1 MNSANGRTYAGK
13 IIAKKQMTKQDQK
26 DKMTQEI
33 TIHKSLRHKNIV
45 QFYSFFDDPQNVYI
59 ILELCKKRVSGA
71 SLFFSPVFLIF

>member
-1 MNSANGRTYAGK
+1 MNAVNGRAFAGK

-33 TIHKSLRHKNIV
+33 TIHKSLHHKNIV

-59 ILELCKKRVSGA
+59 ILELCKKRVSDQTQILL
-71 SLFFSPVFLIF
+71 SS